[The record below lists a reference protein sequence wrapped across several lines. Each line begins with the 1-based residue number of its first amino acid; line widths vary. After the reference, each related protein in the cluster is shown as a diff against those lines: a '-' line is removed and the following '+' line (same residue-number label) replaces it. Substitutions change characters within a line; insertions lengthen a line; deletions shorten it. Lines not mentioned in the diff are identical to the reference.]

1 MYICEN
7 RNKLNAHQESV
18 SLCGYNYLSTQK
30 SNGNNRVIDITY
42 VLFFVTYVLLR
53 VHIYLEMRLE
63 GFLQCSN
70 DLSVVGR
77 IVGDLHFLFFF
88 WPCSSACRILVSRPG
103 ALGSGS
109 AEP

>member
-30 SNGNNRVIDITY
+30 SNGNNRVINI
-42 VLFFVTYVLLR
+42 TYVLLR

-77 IVGDLHFLFFF
+77 IVGYLHFLFPFF
-88 WPCSSACRILVSRPG
+88 FGHVPQLA
-103 ALGSGS
+103 GS
-109 AEP
+109 